1 MKTTARRRSVRPIA
15 LAASLLTGMLVL
27 FAPLSAS
34 AHDVLLSSSPEADS
48 TVETLPGE
56 LTLTFSNKLIDGDG
70 ATEILVTDAA
80 GTAVSTGPATVNG
93 AIVTQP
99 LVDQAEAGAYRVVW
113 KIVSSDGHPTSGEFS
128 FTVSTSTVT
137 ETPSSTP
144 TPEATVMPETVEP
157 SAVPSQAPSEADAV
171 GPWLLAIVGV
181 LVVIGVIVALLSRRG
196 RRGTAGVRGTDDGSS
211 GTSGD
216 ASGR

>member
-99 LVDQAEAGAYRVVW
+99 LVDQAEAGPYRVVW

-128 FTVSTSTVT
+128 FTVSTSTVA

-211 GTSGD
+211 GTSDD

>member
-128 FTVSTSTVT
+128 FTVSTSTVA